1 LACFQ
6 ENKHLAT
13 RKHDALGF
21 DQLIEIGCTFHSI
34 LLPRAFHFMI
44 MAHFPRT
51 PQQISLPAGASEA
64 ETMATPQQASSSY
77 RSWISNMRSH
87 VLSCEEGHR
96 WLETSV
102 RAKVF
107 EGDREGYFGDW
118 VF

>member
-51 PQQISLPAGASEA
+51 PPKISLP
-64 ETMATPQQASSSY
+64 
-77 RSWISNMRSH
+77 
-87 VLSCEEGHR
+87 VL
-96 WLETSV
+96 
-102 RAKVF
+102 
-107 EGDREGYFGDW
+107 
-118 VF
+118 